1 MSTYKTSLGSAARDA
16 LPHAGGEGV
25 PVEGGTVVLDE
36 STGAPL
42 AFISEGAPELRY
54 LLSEGGDPWHTAEHR
69 WGSGFVTGSVA
80 ARWNRPD
87 RVEITADGSVSSFD
101 LGPRLRL
108 TIERT
113 FREEFRE
120 RYVFEASGD
129 EPVIITSAGIV
140 TPFRD
145 VYDDAASSLK
155 HGVHAHIWTG
165 GSHAWVI
172 AQPMSGD
179 RAVLGLRL
187 EEGELHAYSIDS
199 RNQFTSSNVRGHIV
213 LQPTD
218 GGRNPDSFGGQ
229 PVIVLAP
236 GEQRVVGWSVR
247 FFAGIAE
254 AVSAMRAPWEPA
266 SLVQK
271 IGEPIVLP
279 GVDPLAVATIEPA
292 SVAAEPG
299 GTSVTATDHGIVH
312 VDVGSARAALLFHA
326 PVEQLV
332 SARVRFI
339 LNRQRSAYRD
349 GVDADAFVPFD
360 NRTGLPQLISGWP
373 DWSDGAERIGMPALL
388 QQARLRGW
396 AGSEVDGPLERW
408 ATFARTRLLDATGAP
423 FWGSDTIIDETRLYN
438 SPWISQFFADQFR
451 LYGRDEDLALA
462 ARILER
468 SYALGAQRHLSIGQP
483 EAVVTVASRLRA
495 AGSADRAAALEAQ
508 LLATAREF
516 ARIGHD
522 LPSHEVN
529 YEQSMVAPLVSLYA
543 VADRLASGEF
553 DGPLTAAIAWLRA
566 FAGPQP
572 HARIKHI
579 GIRHWDGFWFGA
591 LRRWGDVFPHHW
603 STLSAVALSQL
614 PERFRT
620 AEIDLEA
627 EQIFRANLV
636 SFRPDGSATSAF
648 VLPSTVDGIAGYS
661 DDPLANDQD
670 WALTLMLRA

>member
-1 MSTYKTSLGSAARDA
+1 MSTYRTSLGSVTRDA
-16 LPHAGGEGV
+16 LADVGGGGM
-25 PVEGGTVVLDE
+25 PIEGGAVVLDE

-42 AFISEGAPELRY
+42 AFVSKEAPELRY

-69 WGSGFVTGSVA
+69 WGSGFVAGSVA

-87 RVEITADGSVSSFD
+87 RVETMADGSVSSFD
-101 LGPRLRL
+101 LDPRLRL
-108 TIERT
+108 TIART
-113 FREEFRE
+113 FRGEFRE

-145 VYDDAASSLK
+145 VYDDAASSLV
-155 HGVHAHIWTG
+155 HGVHAHVWTG

-179 RAVLGLRL
+179 RPVLGLQL
-187 EEGELHAYSIDS
+187 DEGELHAYSIDS

-218 GGRNPDSFGGQ
+218 AGRNPNSFGGQ
-229 PVIVLAP
+229 SAIVLAP
-236 GEQRVVGWSVR
+236 GEQLVIGWSVR
-247 FFAGIAE
+247 FFTGIAE
-254 AVSAMRAPWEPA
+254 AVREVRASWEPA
-266 SLVQK
+266 ALVQK
-271 IGEPIVLP
+271 IGEPIVLH
-279 GVDPLAVATIEPA
+279 GVDPLAVTTIEPA
-292 SVAAEPG
+292 SVAAGQG
-299 GTSVTATDHGIVH
+299 GASVTATEHGIVH
-312 VDVGSARAALLFHA
+312 VDVGSARIALLFHV

-339 LNRQRSAYRD
+339 LDRQRSAYRD
-349 GVDADAFVPFD
+349 GVDSDAFVPFD

-396 AGSEVDGPLERW
+396 VGSEVDGPLERW
-408 ATFARTRLLDATGAP
+408 ATFARTRLLDASGAP

-462 ARILER
+462 ASILER
-468 SYALGAQRHLSIGQP
+468 SYELGAQGHLSIGQP
-483 EAVVTVASRLRA
+483 EAVVAVAGLLRA
-495 AGSADRAAALEAQ
+495 EGSADRAAALESQ
-508 LLATAREF
+508 LLATARKF
-516 ARIGHD
+516 ARIGRD

-529 YEQSMVAPLVSLYA
+529 YEQSMVAPLVTLYA
-543 VADRLASGEF
+543 VADTLSSGEF
-553 DGPLTAAIAWLRA
+553 DAPLEVTVAWLRA

-603 STLSAVALSQL
+603 SALSAVALSQL
-614 PERFRT
+614 PDRFRT
-620 AEIDLEA
+620 EEINLEA

-648 VLPSTVDGIAGYS
+648 VLPSTIDGIAGYS